1 MPVIGSDR
9 RALMAD
15 VVVQFELAGD
25 LPVETESDDE
35 PC

>member
-1 MPVIGSDR
+1 MLVIGSDR

-25 LPVETESDDE
+25 LQEERESDGE